1 MLKFNENSLQ
11 SDGFLV
17 HHYEAIPSKCPPLAR
32 LLQSSTPC
40 QFYKSWLASFPQPF
54 KVSTFSLRALL
65 PATLPGVVSLDV
77 LSMACEQDAAVL
89 WLLSLIYAPPYV
101 DGAAESRRQKR
112 FSSRCMPSFT
122 SSSAACTRTKRHSRP
137 ILELSSARNH
147 RSSSLNPPDYAV

>member
-101 DGAAESRRQKR
+101 DGAAESRRQNV
-112 FSSRCMPSFT
+112 SQVV
-122 SSSAACTRTKRHSRP
+122 ACPLLRLH
-137 ILELSSARNH
+137 LQHARGRRGTVVLFWSCRRQEIIDLH
-147 RSSSLNPPDYAV
+147 L